1 MLLSS
6 GAPALAQSV
15 AAGAALYVSA
25 NCAGCHGSPAAG
37 TPNYRL
43 ASNNPKRIKDAIAG
57 VYDATVGGQM
67 STTALRA
74 LTDQELMSL
83 ALYIGQVKAPMFKV
97 ADGDALLAM
106 RVRSGA
112 STPAIKNIYA
122 TLQNN
127 GDGGAAR
134 DATTGWTATGNA
146 AAGASHIGTGA
157 SMNYGVNYSAPA
169 GTFGVQNFTAT
180 ATNDAGSDART
191 VAVTVIG
198 IDAPS
203 APLVGVKG
211 LPYTT
216 TNPLSTVSCNGC
228 TANGFGGTSLPSG
241 LTVQSD
247 GKITGTATVRGVF
260 AGPSVSGLTTG
271 STLPSDGAVSRTV
284 QITLVGIDSGNPP
297 TYNQGIAIST
307 PYQVTATGTIVPGP
321 NAYSLSPLPAG
332 MTFDTASGRLAGT
345 PSGTGAAVTV
355 AANTTA
361 GLTSE
366 QITITVIAANAPT
379 NVASTLPLSTVS
391 AIGKKGDAI
400 LAAAGFTI
408 AATSGTPVTYSSTE
422 LAAIGLEVDPTSGAI
437 TGTPNTSGDITVVLR
452 ASTADIAGTPLSQTI
467 RINPDTAPTVNLV
480 TPPDGNVGTPFPTF
494 SVAAGPAVITAFAVA
509 GGSSLPPGLSLNTG
523 SGAITGMPTASG
535 IFRARFTATN
545 AEGISPPGELSFNIN
560 ANAKPTI
567 TSPTFATMAAG
578 AAITPIQVMATNPVI
593 TSYRATGLPTGL
605 QIDTGTGVISGTPIT
620 PGTYPVKLSADNA
633 ATGVPFGAELLVQF
647 NVGIPVPTAC
657 TMSVP
662 LNTPTTLDL
671 ASCLFA
677 GFVPTG
683 VSIVATPAHGG
694 AVANGT
700 QVTYT
705 PVNNYFGADS
715 FTFVGSGAGGT
726 SPRGTVTVTVTGR
739 PDPAQDAVVTRMV
752 SAQTETA
759 RRFAGA
765 QISNFQRR
773 MESLHRGPGAT
784 GRAGLSVQAQSAP
797 VAGGFAAAATVTGV
811 ANTAN
816 AANNLNAANT
826 VVAAMAG
833 SNRLQPQPGGEVSP
847 QTPGGINSLAANHT
861 PAVARDSEVLDALA
875 AGLGIKSM
883 PLAEGA
889 LSLIRSRSVN
899 LAGIASGMGLN
910 TRVSDPRSTSYW
922 IEGVATFGTRDATGA
937 ISGSEFSSSGI
948 TVGVD
953 RRYDDQLALG
963 MGLGYARDKTVI
975 GSDGSVNR
983 AKGYSLALYGSY
995 APTPDTYVDA
1005 LLGVGSL
1012 DFDTR
1017 RFVAPMNDFALGK
1030 RNGTQWFGSLT
1041 GGYEFRNMN
1050 LLVSPYGR
1058 LDFSV
1063 DKLGTS
1069 TETGAGPYA
1078 LTYFDQSNTSVQ
1090 GALGVRGESIHATDF
1105 GYAVPRLRVEY
1116 RHEFKRAGQAFIGYA
1131 DQIGGPRFALAP
1143 AGGPRDA
1150 IALGLGGDFIMR
1162 DGLTL
1167 SFEYQLSHSFSS
1179 ASTHAL
1185 RLRLSK
1191 DFDVKGLP
1199 RLLSEEPESAHNEP
1213 IDVQLEAGAVYDD
1226 NVTRAKAGWD
1236 KLSDSF
1242 YALNVSKTF
1251 VKPLT
1256 EQSRLLL
1263 TATAGGDKFR
1273 NYNGLTRLHASGEVQ
1288 YQFRASS
1295 EFDAPTYG
1303 AFAKVTAEGFESN
1316 LRDGYRFATGVSF
1329 RQALTD
1335 RIGIFGALSHNRR
1348 NASSKVFSTI
1358 DNSVR
1363 GNIDYALSQNEI
1375 LYLGAEYR
1383 RGDIVSTGR
1392 PSLENATVANVL
1404 TQDDAYPGGQFFSYR
1419 LRASTVLL
1427 TMGYNL
1433 GLGPQDSI
1441 DFSWRH
1447 IRSTPGLRPGFVTSP
1462 RSYLANQLSAVYL
1475 MRF

>member
-1 MLLSS
+1 LTALSIWFRRIRKLITVSSASLEVCRLPKVWGARRSVSPALLSFMLLSS

-452 ASTADIAGTPLSQTI
+452 ASNIGGAGTPLSQTI

-494 SVAAGPAVITAFAVA
+494 SVAACHHRVC
-509 GGSSLPPGLSLNTG
+509 
-523 SGAITGMPTASG
+523 SGRWQQP
-535 IFRARFTATN
+535 
-545 AEGISPPGELSFNIN
+545 
-560 ANAKPTI
+560 
-567 TSPTFATMAAG
+567 AAG
-578 AAITPIQVMATNPVI
+578 
-593 TSYRATGLPTGL
+593 
-605 QIDTGTGVISGTPIT
+605 
-620 PGTYPVKLSADNA
+620 
-633 ATGVPFGAELLVQF
+633 
-647 NVGIPVPTAC
+647 
-657 TMSVP
+657 
-662 LNTPTTLDL
+662 
-671 ASCLFA
+671 
-677 GFVPTG
+677 
-683 VSIVATPAHGG
+683 
-694 AVANGT
+694 
-700 QVTYT
+700 
-705 PVNNYFGADS
+705 
-715 FTFVGSGAGGT
+715 
-726 SPRGTVTVTVTGR
+726 TVL
-739 PDPAQDAVVTRMV
+739 
-752 SAQTETA
+752 EHW
-759 RRFAGA
+759 
-765 QISNFQRR
+765 QRR
-773 MESLHRGPGAT
+773 NNRHANCQRYLQGPVY
-784 GRAGLSVQAQSAP
+784 SHQC
-797 VAGGFAAAATVTGV
+797 GG
-811 ANTAN
+811 N
-816 AANNLNAANT
+816 
-826 VVAAMAG
+826 
-833 SNRLQPQPGGEVSP
+833 Q
-847 QTPGGINSLAANHT
+847 
-861 PAVARDSEVLDALA
+861 
-875 AGLGIKSM
+875 
-883 PLAEGA
+883 
-889 LSLIRSRSVN
+889 
-899 LAGIASGMGLN
+899 
-910 TRVSDPRSTSYW
+910 
-922 IEGVATFGTRDATGA
+922 
-937 ISGSEFSSSGI
+937 
-948 TVGVD
+948 
-953 RRYDDQLALG
+953 
-963 MGLGYARDKTVI
+963 
-975 GSDGSVNR
+975 
-983 AKGYSLALYGSY
+983 
-995 APTPDTYVDA
+995 
-1005 LLGVGSL
+1005 
-1012 DFDTR
+1012 
-1017 RFVAPMNDFALGK
+1017 
-1030 RNGTQWFGSLT
+1030 
-1041 GGYEFRNMN
+1041 
-1050 LLVSPYGR
+1050 
-1058 LDFSV
+1058 
-1063 DKLGTS
+1063 
-1069 TETGAGPYA
+1069 
-1078 LTYFDQSNTSVQ
+1078 
-1090 GALGVRGESIHATDF
+1090 
-1105 GYAVPRLRVEY
+1105 
-1116 RHEFKRAGQAFIGYA
+1116 
-1131 DQIGGPRFALAP
+1131 P
-1143 AGGPRDA
+1143 AGGVEFQHQCECQTDDHFANLCHHGGRSRHHAHTGDGDQPGHYVLQGHGLANRPADRYRD
-1150 IALGLGGDFIMR
+1150 
-1162 DGLTL
+1162 
-1167 SFEYQLSHSFSS
+1167 
-1179 ASTHAL
+1179 
-1185 RLRLSK
+1185 
-1191 DFDVKGLP
+1191 
-1199 RLLSEEPESAHNEP
+1199 
-1213 IDVQLEAGAVYDD
+1213 
-1226 NVTRAKAGWD
+1226 
-1236 KLSDSF
+1236 
-1242 YALNVSKTF
+1242 
-1251 VKPLT
+1251 
-1256 EQSRLLL
+1256 
-1263 TATAGGDKFR
+1263 
-1273 NYNGLTRLHASGEVQ
+1273 
-1288 YQFRASS
+1288 
-1295 EFDAPTYG
+1295 
-1303 AFAKVTAEGFESN
+1303 
-1316 LRDGYRFATGVSF
+1316 
-1329 RQALTD
+1329 
-1335 RIGIFGALSHNRR
+1335 
-1348 NASSKVFSTI
+1348 
-1358 DNSVR
+1358 
-1363 GNIDYALSQNEI
+1363 
-1375 LYLGAEYR
+1375 
-1383 RGDIVSTGR
+1383 
-1392 PSLENATVANVL
+1392 
-1404 TQDDAYPGGQFFSYR
+1404 
-1419 LRASTVLL
+1419 
-1427 TMGYNL
+1427 
-1433 GLGPQDSI
+1433 
-1441 DFSWRH
+1441 WRH
-1447 IRSTPGLRPGFVTSP
+1447 IWHADNPG
-1462 RSYLANQLSAVYL
+1462 NLSGKAVS
-1475 MRF
+1475 R